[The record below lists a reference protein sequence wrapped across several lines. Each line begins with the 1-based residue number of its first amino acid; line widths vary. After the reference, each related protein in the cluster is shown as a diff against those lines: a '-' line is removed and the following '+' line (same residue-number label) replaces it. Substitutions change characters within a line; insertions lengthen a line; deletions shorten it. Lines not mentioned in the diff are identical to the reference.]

1 MSHARLRGREGRSE
15 LVSESMY
22 AIIRSGGKQYRLA
35 QGQTVRVEKLDG
47 EIGQAVVLDQVLL
60 VGGDGETR
68 VGQPLVGGA
77 QVAAEIVDQGRARKI
92 TVFKKKRRKG
102 YHKKQGHRQSYTELR
117 VTGISA

>member
-77 QVAAEIVDQGRARKI
+77 QVAVQIVDQGRARKI